1 MTAAVRARQHRP
13 RPGRAARVRLRTALQ
28 KHVDFFDQDGDGLIT
43 LAETYSGLRRL
54 GLDPLRS
61 AAAAAVIN
69 GALGPATSGAP
80 RLSIDTRRIH
90 AGMHASDTGVYD
102 SRGRFSITR
111 FERLF
116 ARYDVAGQGA
126 LDDAALRRLFTDQR
140 TDWLGH
146 LASRAEFGLLLEL
159 AGQLRD
165 GRKVLTRERLLSFYD
180 GSLFG
185 VVADELAAGRDR
197 AQMRR
202 RAAARSRARR
212 LA

>member
-1 MTAAVRARQHRP
+1 MH
-13 RPGRAARVRLRTALQ
+13 LRTALQ
-28 KHVDFFDQDGDGLIT
+28 KHVAFFDQDGDGRIT
-43 LAETYSGLRRL
+43 LGETYSGLRRL

-102 SRGRFSITR
+102 ARGRFSITR

-116 ARYDVAGQGA
+116 ARYDVAGEGA
-126 LDDAALRRLFTDQR
+126 LDGAALQRLFTDRR

-159 AGQLRD
+159 TGQFRD

-180 GSLFG
+180 GSLFAK
-185 VVADELAAGRDR
+185 VADELASGRDR
-197 AQMRR
+197 APTQR
-202 RAAARSRARR
+202 RAAARSRARSP
-212 LA
+212 A